1 MTSPYPPALE
11 RARARHAMRV
21 LAGGREPRRRRFT
34 AAGRTNPTRS
44 RLHNRP
50 RRCPMS
56 EHPRRGDVFLAF
68 LDPVIGCEQGG
79 TRPVLIVQNDAGNKR
94 SRTVIVAA
102 ITSKPKRG
110 LPTHVPVPAVAG
122 LREESV
128 VLLEQLKTID
138 KARLR
143 AYVGHMGQSQ
153 MEKVDSALAVS
164 LGIKGGQG
172 RLHAADALSKV
183 PSNVL
188 RFRRLPGVPF
198 RLPAGRARTLHHL
211 QYKNGLR
218 LQGSQQASA
227 IKPHLPSVRLADS
240 HRSKR

>member
-1 MTSPYPPALE
+1 
-11 RARARHAMRV
+11 
-21 LAGGREPRRRRFT
+21 
-34 AAGRTNPTRS
+34 
-44 RLHNRP
+44 
-50 RRCPMS
+50 MS

-94 SRTVIVAA
+94 SRTVIVAV

-110 LPTHVPVPAVAG
+110 LPTHVPVPSVAG

-143 AYVGHMGQSQ
+143 AYIGHMGQSQ

-164 LGIKGGQG
+164 LGIKGARDGFMLLTLCRKCHQ
-172 RLHAADALSKV
+172 ALCDSGDYLVYRSDFRQKEREPCTICNTRTGYDYKV
-183 PSNVL
+183 V
-188 RFRRLPGVPF
+188 
-198 RLPAGRARTLHHL
+198 
-211 QYKNGLR
+211 
-218 LQGSQQASA
+218 
-227 IKPHLPSVRLADS
+227 
-240 HRSKR
+240 KR